1 MLRKHTIM
9 DKIGDM
15 LVTIKNGGN
24 AGKKSVQIPF
34 SGYKINI
41 ARALFQEG
49 YIKSYSQT
57 DTSKGDTL
65 EIDLVYKDDKPK
77 ISQTKRISK
86 PSRRLYTNA
95 KDIYSVKQGQG
106 SVFLSTPKGILT
118 GEQAKK
124 EQVGGEI
131 LFEIS

>member
-1 MLRKHTIM
+1 M

-15 LVTIKNGGN
+15 LVTIKNAGN
-24 AGKKSVQIPF
+24 AGKKTVHIPY
-34 SGYKINI
+34 SGYKMNI
-41 ARALFQEG
+41 ARALFQAG

-57 DTSKGDTL
+57 DTSKGSVL
-65 EIDLVYKDDKPK
+65 EIDLVYKDNKPK
-77 ISQTKRISK
+77 ISQVKRISK
-86 PSRRLYTNA
+86 PSRRLYTNV
-95 KDIYSVKQGQG
+95 KGITSVKQGQG

-118 GEQAKK
+118 GEEAKK

>member
-1 MLRKHTIM
+1 M

-24 AGKKSVQIPF
+24 AGKASVQIPYSKF
-34 SGYKINI
+34 KMNI

-49 YIKSYSQT
+49 YIKSYTEKDDQQ
-57 DTSKGDTL
+57 GRIL
-65 EIDLVYKDDKPK
+65 EIDLIYQKDKPR
-77 ISQTKRISK
+77 ISEVKRVSK
-86 PSRRLYTNA
+86 PSRRLYTG
-95 KDIYSVKQGQG
+95 VKAVRPIRQGHG

-118 GEQAKK
+118 GDQARK

>member
-1 MLRKHTIM
+1 M

-24 AGKKSVQIPF
+24 AGKKSVTIPF
-34 SGYKINI
+34 SGYKMNI

-57 DTSKGDTL
+57 DTAKGNVL
-65 EIDLVYKDDKPK
+65 EIDLVYKDNEPK
-77 ISQTKRISK
+77 ISQVKRISK

-95 KDIYSVKQGQG
+95 KDIRTVKQGQG

-118 GEQAKK
+118 GEKAKE

>member
-1 MLRKHTIM
+1 M

-24 AGKKSVQIPF
+24 AGKKSVTIPF
-34 SGYKINI
+34 SGYKMNI

-49 YIKSYSQT
+49 YIKSYSQA
-57 DTSKGDTL
+57 DTAKGDIL
-65 EIDLVYKDDKPK
+65 EIDLVYKDEKPK
-77 ISQTKRISK
+77 ISQVKRISK
-86 PSRRLYTNA
+86 PSRRLYTNV
-95 KDIYSVKQGQG
+95 KGIKPVKQGQG

>member
-1 MLRKHTIM
+1 M

-15 LVTIKNGGN
+15 LVTIKNAGR
-24 AGKKSVQIPF
+24 AGKTSVHIPY
-34 SGYKINI
+34 SGYKMNI

-49 YIKSYSQT
+49 YIKSYAQK
-57 DTSKGDTL
+57 DTNTGSVL
-65 EIDLVYKDDKPK
+65 EIDLLYSDERPR
-77 ISQTKRISK
+77 ITEIQRISK
-86 PSRRLYTNA
+86 PSRRLYTNT
-95 KDIYSVKQGQG
+95 KGIRPVKQGHG

-118 GEQAKK
+118 GKQARK